1 MSKRRQIYE
10 IQINEHC
17 LVLRGKHE
25 LEQMEI
31 AKQRIVMPYQGNKKT
46 LFQYLDM
53 LEKSNRFEE
62 VVLESVDPSL
72 IFKDL
77 KSICNWVPAAGG
89 IISRA
94 DGKILM
100 IFRKKIWDLPKG
112 KVDPGEKSKQTALRE
127 CMEEVGLS
135 DLELIRK
142 LGLTWHLYREFNK
155 SRALKRT
162 KWYVLKTSTPDK
174 LVLQSEEGIERAE
187 WLDVKDALLLEPMY
201 SNIKQML
208 LKYEDL
214 VEGLSLKVK
223 A

>member
-25 LEQMEI
+25 LEQMEF

-62 VVLESVDPSL
+62 VVLESPDPSI
-72 IFKDL
+72 IFRDL

-89 IISRA
+89 IIKRD

-112 KVDPGEKSKQTALRE
+112 KVDPGEKSKQTARRE
-127 CMEEVGLS
+127 CMEEVGLP
-135 DLELIRK
+135 DLELITK
-142 LGLTWHLYREFNK
+142 LGITWHLYRELNR

-162 KWYVLKTSTPDK
+162 KWYVFNTSSPDK
-174 LVLQSEEGIERAE
+174 ITLQSEEGIERAE
-187 WLDVKDALLLEPMY
+187 WIHVKDALQLEPMY

-208 LKYEDL
+208 LKYGDL
-214 VEGLSLKVK
+214 EQGLSLKAK